1 MRNAICLG
9 FTNDQSFY
17 RLEVVQLFC
26 YFVLDLSKNKN
37 VEKNTIVSFSK
48 YTTKLINRFILHF
61 LQFEKAAF
69 SKKHS
74 YHILTINSLYFN
86 SVSSLIFKYKFKE
99 A

>member
-37 VEKNTIVSFSK
+37 VEK
-48 YTTKLINRFILHF
+48 IL
-61 LQFEKAAF
+61 
-69 SKKHS
+69 
-74 YHILTINSLYFN
+74 
-86 SVSSLIFKYKFKE
+86 
-99 A
+99 